1 MKQILHN
8 FIDFLFS
15 AETASELLQVLI
27 QVLLAFGIYFWQNDK
42 LVHLGLFAF
51 FFIISWVGYLRCKHS
66 ISSKRKELEKDNND
80 LHKQVAKYSM
90 HNQMLVPLLDTLFD
104 AQMAALHNEISIF
117 VRDIIRTSVYMY
129 EENKNFFHCFA
140 RHSSHSDYKEKNK
153 RDKYPNKGWLQS
165 TWNKGFYVFECK
177 YTAPSDWIQKCKEEC
192 KANCLNTSCKSI
204 PCTSTKKKKL
214 PTRNCSML
222 SLEDLHKKK
231 MKAKTVIGLVLKQET
246 KNLGIILVECMGNL
260 DDEQKQRI
268 ERLMKKYTNAA
279 LEILSTYGKQLLDL
293 AEETETQVD
302 IAENF
307 RGGAYAK

>member
-1 MKQILHN
+1 
-8 FIDFLFS
+8 
-15 AETASELLQVLI
+15 
-27 QVLLAFGIYFWQNDK
+27 
-42 LVHLGLFAF
+42 
-51 FFIISWVGYLRCKHS
+51 
-66 ISSKRKELEKDNND
+66 
-80 LHKQVAKYSM
+80 
-90 HNQMLVPLLDTLFD
+90 
-104 AQMAALHNEISIF
+104 
-117 VRDIIRTSVYMY
+117 
-129 EENKNFFHCFA
+129 
-140 RHSSHSDYKEKNK
+140 
-153 RDKYPNKGWLQS
+153 
-165 TWNKGFYVFECK
+165 
-177 YTAPSDWIQKCKEEC
+177 
-192 KANCLNTSCKSI
+192 
-204 PCTSTKKKKL
+204 
-214 PTRNCSML
+214 ML